1 VILERFIQMAFQVR
15 FLAAAAI
22 AALPLAGMPGPALSD
37 PVSIAA
43 PQVPSFADVVEAVTP
58 AVVSVKVES
67 QLGATRPRGY
77 RFDRRLQDE
86 DDFFGEQPFFR
97 NGPDDDDDSAQVM
110 RERNGA
116 NRAHR
121 FGMNQGSG
129 FFVSQDGYVVTN
141 HHVVENGSKFTVVLD
156 DGSEL
161 EATLVGA
168 DVRTDLAV
176 LKVQP
181 QRPFTYVKFSQD
193 KVRVGE
199 WVVAVG
205 NPFGLGG
212 TVTAGIVSAHNRALG
227 SSRLDDLL
235 QIDAAVN
242 KGHSGGPAFNL
253 KGEVIGVSNQIFA
266 RGGNLGIGFAIPAAT
281 ASQVVDDLIANGQV
295 VRGWLGVQI
304 QPVTPEI
311 ARSVGLD
318 NPSGAIVTTPQPE
331 SPAAKAGIAAG
342 DIITSVDGQAIENPR
357 MLARAIAAFRPDSK
371 VSIGIWRNGDASQ
384 IEVTVGRLE
393 EPAAAPATRSG
404 RADGATTPQPEGAV
418 RLGLELQPAPGGEG
432 VAVANVLPGSIA
444 ARSDLRAGDLIVTV
458 NGQPVTDGDEML
470 RVLDEAGQG
479 DRPSTLI
486 QIRRGGQLRF
496 IAVPLERG

>member
-1 VILERFIQMAFQVR
+1 MVFQFRAFAVT
-15 FLAAAAI
+15 AVAV
-22 AALPLAGMPGPALSD
+22 LPFFTLPNTAFAD
-37 PVSIAA
+37 PVSVIA

-67 QLGATRPRGY
+67 QLGATRQRGY

-97 NGPDDDDDSAQVM
+97 NGTGDDDDVSAGPM
-110 RERNGA
+110 PRHKRE

-129 FFVSQDGYVVTN
+129 FFVSEDGYVVTN

-156 DGSEL
+156 DGAEL

-181 QRPFTYVKFSQD
+181 QRKLTYVKFSQD
-193 KVRVGE
+193 RVRVGE

-212 TVTAGIVSAHNRALG
+212 TVTAGIVSAHNRASG
-227 SSRLDDLL
+227 ANRLDDLL

-253 KGEVIGVSNQIFA
+253 KGEVIGVNNQIFG
-266 RGGNLGIGFAIPAAT
+266 RNGGNFGVALAIPAAS

-318 NPSGAIVTTPQPE
+318 DPSGAIVTTPQPD

-357 MLARAIAAFRPDSK
+357 MLARAIAAFRPDSN
-371 VSIGIWRNGDASQ
+371 VRIGIWRNGEASQ
-384 IEVTVGRLE
+384 IEVTVGRLD
-393 EPAAAPATRSG
+393 EPAAVSAPGAGVAGQSG
-404 RADGATTPQPEGAV
+404 AAQPEGLA
-418 RLGLELQPAPGGEG
+418 RLGLQLQPAPGGEG
-432 VAVANVLPGSIA
+432 VVIAVVAPGSIA
-444 ARSDLRAGDLIVTV
+444 ALSDLRTGDLIVTV
-458 NGQPVTDGDEML
+458 NGQPVQDGDALL
-470 RVLDEAGQG
+470 RLLDEAGQG
-479 DRPSTLI
+479 GRPSTLI
-486 QIRRGGQLRF
+486 QIRRGDQLRF
-496 IAVPLERG
+496 VAIPLERG